1 MHELCFGAK
10 YGKFLAAQK
19 LPNLETLSCLQVVAT
34 FGNIE
39 VRQNWQPQS
48 FQEWKLLNKSKI
60 SKIGNFQFA
69 KIGSFPNVETFD
81 APLLEALHYHKVS
94 KSGVARKDNA

>member
-1 MHELCFGAK
+1 MFWSQIWQVFGSSKVAK
-10 YGKFLAAQK
+10 FG
-19 LPNLETLSCLQVVAT
+19 TLSCLQVVAT

-39 VRQNWQPQS
+39 ICQNWQPQS

-81 APLLEALHYHKVS
+81 APLLEALRYHKVS
-94 KSGVARKDNA
+94 KSGVAKKDNA